1 MTKKQMELKKRSVYL
16 QNYLL
21 KYEDEP
27 TLAKVEKNLN
37 KLLVCVFNQVMLIYT
52 QDIKME
58 IKKKSEQIQAI
69 NHLTKKT
76 QHQPLHTHYLSC
88 QFYQDKSLFKKKQ
101 PEEEEE

>member
-1 MTKKQMELKKRSVYL
+1 MELKKRSVYL

-58 IKKKSEQIQAI
+58 IKKKS
-69 NHLTKKT
+69 
-76 QHQPLHTHYLSC
+76 
-88 QFYQDKSLFKKKQ
+88 
-101 PEEEEE
+101 

>member
-1 MTKKQMELKKRSVYL
+1 MELKKRSVYL

-58 IKKKSEQIQAI
+58 IKKKSEQI
-69 NHLTKKT
+69 
-76 QHQPLHTHYLSC
+76 
-88 QFYQDKSLFKKKQ
+88 
-101 PEEEEE
+101 